1 MTRPIEA
8 DGTNAM
14 REYCVY
20 IMASQS
26 RTLYVGVTSDLERR
40 VSEHKNGTISGFTQ
54 KYNVTNLVW
63 FEVFTEVDQAIDAEK
78 RIKKWR
84 REKKVA
90 LVEDRNPEW
99 LDLGSGWG

>member
-1 MTRPIEA
+1 MS
-8 DGTNAM
+8 NAM
-14 REYCVY
+14 REYFVY
-20 IMASQS
+20 LMASQS

-40 VSEHKNGTISGFTQ
+40 VLEHKSGTISGFTQ

-63 FEVFTEVDQAIDAEK
+63 FEIFTEVDQAFDAEK

-90 LVEDRNPEW
+90 LIEDRNPEW
-99 LDLGSGWG
+99 EDLASGWG

>member
-8 DGTNAM
+8 DGTNTM

-40 VSEHKNGTISGFTQ
+40 VLEHKSGTNFGFTQ
-54 KYNVTNLVW
+54 KYKVTNLVW
-63 FEVFTEVDQAIDAEK
+63 FEAFTEVDQAIDAEK